1 MVRYTAL
8 AFTAVALGSLG
19 VADVRAWAERRR
31 LLDLPNERSSHTRP
45 MPRGGGLPIVLVT
58 LLGLSLFPWSSP
70 DSADW
75 PNMLGFGL
83 FALAI
88 AGISFLDDIRTVGSG
103 VRLLVH
109 GACAFGLLLQFGYW
123 NSVSLPVIGA
133 IPLGVLG
140 SAVAFLW
147 VVGLLNIYNFMDG
160 IDGIA
165 GGQAVVAGIAWIAVG
180 AMTGSE
186 VLVVLGILISGASLG
201 FLFHNWP
208 PARVFMGDVG
218 STFLG
223 FCFAALTVIAYPI
236 DHRLPFVGAAFVWPF
251 LFDGSFTIGRRL
263 LHRENI
269 FQAHRSH
276 LYQRLTIAGQ
286 THRFVS
292 LLYIGCAAVTSG
304 SALLW
309 LGEVPFSGVWLIT
322 CLCLVPLFLWSLTV
336 GQESRVQTAAHVES
350 VPTFEYL
357 HEEPAEPAF
366 DAMVPAEGPARKPF
380 LKQFLGRLALVYLAL
395 IAAFT
400 IRFVLLYLRGKVEE
414 PDAYAEF
421 LSFSIRAVYNSMIP
435 MLAAGLLLFYVH
447 EHLLGR
453 YLPVRPLY
461 RGMIALTGF
470 FGLMTGLSATIQHG
484 VTFPRHTWL
493 LAWVLSL
500 LAYAG
505 LQLSRTLSVQ
515 TKERIIY
522 SRIYHYLI
530 DVAVI
535 SSSCALAYVLRF
547 DGVPPSDVQ
556 KQFWVVLPYLIL
568 LYLGLNLALGVYAFV
583 WRFTSLREAVVL
595 GLAVGSSGLLALL
608 ARILV
613 LNERPAVRIPFGVLI
628 ATPILCYIGFLGAR
642 TLRRLQ
648 FNYVI
653 KKRHPSSTGVPG
665 SRRVLLVGAGNAGI
679 QLVQELRARSEFK
692 FVGFLDDDPEKRA
705 RVIAGVRVLGN
716 TKEAVAIAK
725 ARQAKEVILCMPT
738 APKSVIRGVVS
749 ECEKAQLRTLSVPS
763 MSEIVA
769 GKVRVGQL
777 RPVKMEDL
785 LGRDSIEYQ
794 ADEEL
799 LSKFRGRRILVTG
812 AAGSIGS
819 ELARQLRY
827 LHPSELILLDKDE
840 SGLFEIALEL
850 REEYDGPVRE
860 VIADIRN
867 LSRMARVFSR
877 VKPEVIFHAAAYK
890 HVPMMEI
897 FPSEAILNNTIGT
910 RNVVQLAKLCEVESF
925 VLISTDKAVNPTNIM
940 GASKRLAEMVVQQ
953 AACRDCASFC
963 CVRFGNVLGSRASV
977 VPIFQR
983 RIAQGKNLQV
993 THPDIKR
1000 FFMTIPEAVQ
1010 LVIQA
1015 GSLGKQGEIFV
1026 LDMGDPV
1033 KIADLAKDLIEQS
1046 GLVLGQDI
1054 DIEYTGLR
1062 PGEKLYEELL
1072 ISEENGVRNTK
1083 YPKIFIASAVPGV
1096 FDDLDCVLEG
1106 LEKAAVD
1113 EDAETIYKILRSIN
1127 IGYQG
1132 NVQPMLKARA

>member
-1 MVRYTAL
+1 MVRLTAL

-31 LLDLPNERSSHTRP
+31 LLDLPNDRSSHTRP
-45 MPRGGGLPIVLVT
+45 TPRGGGLPIVLVT
-58 LLGLSLFPWSSP
+58 LLGLSLFPWSAP
-70 DSADW
+70 DSVNW
-75 PNMLGFGL
+75 PSTLGFGL

-103 VRLLVH
+103 LRLLVH
-109 GACAFGLLLQFGYW
+109 AACAFGLLLQFGYW
-123 NSVSLPVIGA
+123 HSVTLPVIGA
-133 IPLGVLG
+133 VPLGVLG
-140 SAVAFLW
+140 AAIAFLW

-165 GGQAVVAGIAWIAVG
+165 GGQAVVAGVGWIAAG
-180 AMTGSE
+180 AMSGSE
-186 VLVVLGILISGASLG
+186 LLMVLGILISGASLG

-223 FCFAALTVIAYPI
+223 FCFAALTIIAYPI
-236 DHRLPFVGAAFVWPF
+236 DHRLPFIGAAFVWPF

-263 LHRENI
+263 LHHENI
-269 FQAHRSH
+269 LQAHRSH

-292 LLYIGCAAVTSG
+292 LLYIGCAMVTSG

-309 LGEVPFSGVWLIT
+309 LAQVPFADFWLVA
-322 CLCLVPLFLWSLTV
+322 CLCLVPPLLWSMTV
-336 GQESRVQTAAHVES
+336 GQERRIQAATRASS
-350 VPTFEYL
+350 VPSSEDL
-357 HEEPAEPAF
+357 HVGAARPAPDEQAQGE
-366 DAMVPAEGPARKPF
+366 AVAEKPF
-380 LKQFLGRLALVYLAL
+380 LKQFLGRLALVYVAL

-400 IRFVLLYLRGKVEE
+400 IRFVLLYLRGKVDQ
-414 PDAYAEF
+414 PDAYATF
-421 LSFSIRAVYNSMIP
+421 LSLSIQAVYNSVIP

-453 YLPVRPLY
+453 YLPVRPLF
-461 RGMIALTGF
+461 RGMMALTGF
-470 FGLMTGLSATIQHG
+470 FGLMTGLSALIQRG

-500 LAYAG
+500 IAYAG

-535 SSSCALAYVLRF
+535 SFSCALAYVLRF
-547 DGVPPSDVQ
+547 DGVPPADFQ

-583 WRFTSLREAVVL
+583 WRFTSLREAIVL
-595 GLAVGSSGLLALL
+595 GLSVGSSGLLALL

-613 LNERPAVRIPFGVLI
+613 LNERPAVCIPFGVLI

-648 FNYVI
+648 YNYII
-653 KKRHPSSTGVPG
+653 KKRHPSTVGSPG

-679 QLVQELRARSEFK
+679 QLVQELRARAEFK
-692 FVGFLDDDPEKRA
+692 FVGFLDDDPHKRA
-705 RVIAGVRVLGN
+705 RVIAGVRVLGS

-725 ARQAKEVILCMPT
+725 AKQAKEVILCMPT

-749 ECEKAQLRTLSVPS
+749 ECEKADLRTFSVPS
-763 MSEIVA
+763 MSEIMS
-769 GKVRVGQL
+769 GKVRVGRL

-785 LGRDSIEYQ
+785 LGRDSIEYH

-799 LSKFRGRRILVTG
+799 MAKFHGRRILVTG

-819 ELARQLRY
+819 ELARQLCNVN
-827 LHPSELILLDKDE
+827 PAELILLDKDE

-850 REEYDGPVRE
+850 REGYGGPVRE

-867 LSRMARVFSR
+867 FGRMGRVFSR
-877 VKPEVIFHAAAYK
+877 IKPEVIFHAAAYK

-910 RNVVQLAKLCEVESF
+910 RNLVQLAKLCEVESF
-925 VLISTDKAVNPTNIM
+925 VLISTDKAVNPTNVM

-953 AACRDCASFC
+953 AACEDCSAFC

-993 THPDIKR
+993 THPDIRR

-1015 GSLGKQGEIFV
+1015 GSLGKEGEIFV

-1033 KIADLAKDLIEQS
+1033 RIADLAKDLIEQS

-1062 PGEKLYEELL
+1062 PGEKLFEELL

-1096 FDDLDCVLEG
+1096 FDDLDCVLQG
-1106 LEKAAVD
+1106 LEKAAIE
-1113 EDAETIYKILRSIN
+1113 EDTETIYKILRSIN
-1127 IGYQG
+1127 IGYHG
-1132 NVQPMLKARA
+1132 NVQPIAKARA